1 MISKICGY
9 TAAFLYVICY
19 IPQIYNI
26 YKKGTLYISNYFIL
40 LQFSAAVLMTIYGI
54 MEDLKPIYILNLSS
68 SVLILIIIIGI
79 YKTYRNRSPRHLQ
92 SGPLPSPPPPL
103 FELPL

>member
-9 TAAFLYVICY
+9 IAAFLYVICY

-26 YKKGTLYISNYFIL
+26 YKKGTLYISNYFMI

-79 YKTYRNRSPRHLQ
+79 YKTYRNRSPRHLR
-92 SGPLPSPPPPL
+92 PLPPSPP

>member
-9 TAAFLYVICY
+9 FAAFLYVICY

-26 YKKGTLYISNYFIL
+26 YKKGTLYISNYFML

-92 SGPLPSPPPPL
+92 TLPPPPP

>member
-9 TAAFLYVICY
+9 IATFLFVICY

-26 YKKGTLYISNYFIL
+26 YKKGTLYLSNYFIL

-54 MEDLKPIYILNLSS
+54 MEDLKPIYILNISS
-68 SVLILIIIIGI
+68 AILMLIILIGI
-79 YKTYRNRSPRHLQ
+79 YKTHRNRSPRHLQ
-92 SGPLPSPPPPL
+92 SQPPPPP
-103 FELPL
+103 FELSF